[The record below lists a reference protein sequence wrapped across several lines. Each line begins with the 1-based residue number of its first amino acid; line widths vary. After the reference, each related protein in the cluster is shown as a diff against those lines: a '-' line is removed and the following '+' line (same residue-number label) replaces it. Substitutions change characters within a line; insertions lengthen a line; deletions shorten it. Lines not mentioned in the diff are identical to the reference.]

1 MKTAATKEATPTTP
15 TNPPTATPPATLA
28 MRPALDREIAWYQG
42 GSVRYLLAEIAAPPA
57 PEQKSRKRPHLNLA
71 LVIDRSGS
79 MNGLPLAAA
88 KRAAE
93 GVVAT
98 LQEGDLLSLV
108 AFDSTVDVHLDAT
121 KMDAVG
127 KASAFD
133 SIRSIEPRGS
143 TDLAAGWLTGAECVA
158 RAMERHSDSQT
169 DLQSRVIILSDGCAN
184 QGIVDP
190 MELATHASELAG
202 RGLYSSTVGIGDH
215 YSTEQIQTIAEHGG
229 GSMHDAETPEE
240 IVEVVS
246 AELLDL
252 QRTAAEDLR
261 LEIEVPA
268 GVRVKSVNDFP
279 TQVEKGRVVTS
290 LGSIL
295 FGASRQAAF
304 KLKLPA
310 GRPGDILTVALKLT
324 HRIPGSSE
332 RRSSNLQTLRLT
344 LAEGK
349 VNNPQPKDER
359 VAQAVTELWQA
370 QIVHKVTGLN
380 RSRDYRKAHHYLTH
394 QLGYFERYCQDVPG
408 AERLVNELQQLLR
421 QVTRPWSERSR
432 KEIELA
438 SYKKQYAMADHRSAQ
453 RGHWSE
459 FVGK

>member
-1 MKTAATKEATPTTP
+1 
-15 TNPPTATPPATLA
+15 

-42 GSVRYLLAEIAAPPA
+42 GSVRYLLAEIEAPPA
-57 PEQKSRKRPHLNLA
+57 PEQKARKRPRLNLA

-108 AFDSTVDVHLDAT
+108 SFDSTVDVHLDAT

-127 KASAFD
+127 KASAVD
-133 SIRSIEPRGS
+133 CIRSIEPRGS

-158 RAMERHSDSQT
+158 RAMEMHVDSRGNNQA

-268 GVRVKSVNDFP
+268 GVRVKSINDFP
-279 TQVEKGRVVTS
+279 TQMEKGRIVVS
-290 LGSIL
+290 LGSVL

-324 HRIPGSSE
+324 HRAPGSSE
-332 RRSSNLQTLRLT
+332 RRSSSLQTLRLT

-359 VAQAVTELWQA
+359 VALSVTELWQA
-370 QIVHKVTGLN
+370 QIVRKVTRLN
-380 RSRDYRKAHHYLTH
+380 RSRDYRKAHRYLTR

-408 AERLVNELQQLLR
+408 TARLVTELQELVR

-438 SYKKQYAMADHRSAQ
+438 SYKRQYAQADHRLAD
-453 RGHWSE
+453 RAHWSE